1 MDAETPAD
9 VDVLL
14 FTWDHLT
21 DRARKPHQHPRLVD
35 YTGKGFVCL
44 MTWRGANGQRRLSPV
59 AVCTETP
66 AEAAERAR
74 VDRVA
79 GDFEAAAAAK
89 AFAAQPRGRS
99 KTAAGAV
106 PLKTAGLTYAPS
118 THTSAPGL
126 YAHLLGA
133 HRGKAR
139 AALARVLGSASA
151 LLAARHPHHHAL
163 LTAYCPRLG
172 PLLRELLAPG
182 AGREAG
188 QGAAAQGGKKAA
200 KAAGEAGGRL
210 GPFGTLSYAK
220 NYHNRPH
227 IDQADPP
234 LSFILWALA
243 GEGRIEGGAFVL
255 TSLGIQ
261 DEPPPRG
268 TRCRRS
274 HSSMGRG
281 RASAASPAAAA
292 GAGAELGPASP
303 ASPAAAPLPATA
315 LGPAPAEA
323 APARGHV
330 PLGPAPVLA
339 PAPQAPPGAALGPA
353 PAPVAPLRARFTPLH
368 GTTLLLATRVV
379 VHGTEPITA
388 TSGSAARIGSA
399 LWLRRGVVAAW
410 RGFAEGSRRVMA
422 KNRKRR
428 LAECGE
434 AEASEYVLGR
444 MRQDKAGAKA
454 LRKLAMSQAPG
465 GAVEGL
471 FRPEGV
477 QEEAGCWGVVAAP
490 GAAEAAAGEAERLQ
504 EAETGPKEAGT
515 KKAGPKRARRA

>member
-261 DEPPPRG
+261 
-268 TRCRRS
+268 
-274 HSSMGRG
+274 
-281 RASAASPAAAA
+281 
-292 GAGAELGPASP
+292 
-303 ASPAAAPLPATA
+303 
-315 LGPAPAEA
+315 
-323 APARGHV
+323 
-330 PLGPAPVLA
+330 
-339 PAPQAPPGAALGPA
+339 
-353 PAPVAPLRARFTPLH
+353 FTPLH